1 MLICPSVK
9 MKQTCKKYIICLFLG
24 MMCFGCGEGEIDPQA
39 VELYRQGNLLYEQD
53 RFAEAGRTYE
63 RIVQR
68 GIQNGYVYFNL
79 GNAYFKQQR
88 IGQAILAYERA
99 SRLIPRDD
107 DVKTNLSVVNL
118 KTLDQI
124 ATETPWPGQRLLD
137 AVTINECTVIA
148 SVLGGVTVLI
158 LLGYILMPN
167 SRRFLM
173 RIGIGCGVVFLLSVG
188 LTGFKIYTM
197 LNHQEAIILD
207 AASIIRSSPDE
218 AANPLFTLHEGTKVQ
233 LVEIRGAWLRIQLE
247 DGKIGWLKQE
257 QLEVI

>member
-148 SVLGGVTVLI
+148 SVLGGVTV
-158 LLGYILMPN
+158 
-167 SRRFLM
+167 
-173 RIGIGCGVVFLLSVG
+173 
-188 LTGFKIYTM
+188 
-197 LNHQEAIILD
+197 
-207 AASIIRSSPDE
+207 
-218 AANPLFTLHEGTKVQ
+218 
-233 LVEIRGAWLRIQLE
+233 
-247 DGKIGWLKQE
+247 
-257 QLEVI
+257 

>member
-1 MLICPSVK
+1 MLICPPVK
-9 MKQTCKKYIICLFLG
+9 MKQSCKKYIICLFLG

-124 ATETPWPGQRLLD
+124 ATETPWFGQRLLD
-137 AVTINECTVIA
+137 AVTINECTVIV

-173 RIGIGCGVVFLLSVG
+173 RIGIGCCVVFLLSAG
-188 LTGFKIYTM
+188 LTGFKIYPCLTIRKR
-197 LNHQEAIILD
+197 LFWTPLPSYEAV
-207 AASIIRSSPDE
+207 R
-218 AANPLFTLHEGTKVQ
+218 TKPPTPCSLCTKAQ
-233 LVEIRGAWLRIQLE
+233 RFSLLRYATPGFGYNSRME
-247 DGKIGWLKQE
+247 KSVG
-257 QLEVI
+257 